1 MSQSKLIR
9 NLFLNFQSKLQ
20 FFERRFIKKSC
31 VRDVTPTE
39 LKTLYIIQLSDNKTM
54 SGLADV
60 LKVTQGTFTSTINS
74 LEKKGYVKRK
84 RSNLDKRIINLSLT
98 KKSEKVIDSYE
109 KFHNEIIDKLISDFD
124 EDKRSLVEEILAKLN
139 KILIT
144 S

>member
-1 MSQSKLIR
+1 
-9 NLFLNFQSKLQ
+9 
-20 FFERRFIKKSC
+20 
-31 VRDVTPTE
+31 
-39 LKTLYIIQLSDNKTM
+39 M

-60 LKVTQGTFTSTINS
+60 LKVTQGTFTITINS